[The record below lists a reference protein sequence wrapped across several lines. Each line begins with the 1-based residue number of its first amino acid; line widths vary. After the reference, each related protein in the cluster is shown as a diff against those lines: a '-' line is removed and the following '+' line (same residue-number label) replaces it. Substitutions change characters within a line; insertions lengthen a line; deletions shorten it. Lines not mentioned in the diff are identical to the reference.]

1 MSRSMLSALDCQTW
15 LMAGSVAASPGP
27 PAGYVTASFRAAFET
42 AGTTTTLSPIV
53 SPFGFARF
61 SGTTKVPQRASI
73 PCTTHGSGGHDQR
86 AWFEKNARSMPTT
99 MPAAATRP
107 TRTHTTHLGDQWT
120 RCGTG
125 CALVDTIRLVQCEAG
140 VRCGPWTRGQA
151 PPEPATTSASTAITS
166 ETGLR
171 PHPGAPLTA

>member
-1 MSRSMLSALDCQTW
+1 
-15 LMAGSVAASPGP
+15 
-27 PAGYVTASFRAAFET
+27 
-42 AGTTTTLSPIV
+42 
-53 SPFGFARF
+53 
-61 SGTTKVPQRASI
+61 
-73 PCTTHGSGGHDQR
+73 GHDQR
-86 AWFEKNARSMPTT
+86 ESFEKNARSMPTT

-107 TRTHTTHLGDQWT
+107 TRSHTTHLGDQWT

-166 ETGLR
+166 ETG
-171 PHPGAPLTA
+171 PYSHHSGSPLLQVKAASVSTRKAAASAQAKNRITRSGTKVCCHNPTRARTINTAAMSST